1 MNSKVIHY
9 ILAGLFTLFAAVQY
23 NDPDPWLW
31 ILIYG
36 AVAIVAFF
44 KVQFVQINFG
54 PLILTLI
61 LILLFYAFTF
71 VPSVIDFFD
80 SSNKSDLVGKMKAED
95 PWIEGTREFG
105 GLLIAIIVLNY
116 LKRSKIN

>member
-1 MNSKVIHY
+1 MNSKRIHF
-9 ILAGLFTLFAAVQY
+9 IIAGLFIVFAAVQY

-36 AVAIVAFF
+36 AVALVAIV
-44 KVQFVQINFG
+44 KVYFSQVNFT
-54 PLILTLI
+54 PLILTLL
-61 LILLFYAFTF
+61 LILLFYTFTF
-71 VPSVIDFFD
+71 IPSVLDFFE

-105 GLLIAIIVLNY
+105 GLLIAIIALNY

>member
-9 ILAGLFTLFAAVQY
+9 ILAGLFIVFAALQY
-23 NDPDPWLW
+23 NDKDPWLW

-36 AVAIVAFF
+36 AVAIVALF
-44 KVQFVQINFG
+44 KVHFAQINFG
-54 PLILTLI
+54 PLILTLT

-71 VPSVIDFFD
+71 VPSVIDFFG
-80 SSNKSDLVGKMKAED
+80 STNKSDLVGKMKAED

-105 GLLIAIIVLNY
+105 GLLIAIIALNY

>member
-9 ILAGLFTLFAAVQY
+9 ILAALFVGFAALQY

-36 AVAIVAFF
+36 SVALVAVV
-44 KVQFVQINFG
+44 KTQFSQVNFG
-54 PLILTLI
+54 PLILTLM
-61 LILLFYAFTF
+61 LILVFYTFTF
-71 VPSVIDFFD
+71 IPSVIDFFD

-105 GLLIAIIVLNY
+105 GLVIAIFALNY
-116 LKRSKIN
+116 LKRSKIK